1 MRYDLKPTRRF
12 KISNFTDLVIH
23 GVLRPFYP
31 KTRLPGPQS
40 TSSGRRSS
48 VAKSFQKQLT
58 LHIIKEDSL
67 NVDKVLPGLLLS
79 SISAYLTNPHE
90 HPKALGGYCR
100 GNT

>member
-1 MRYDLKPTRRF
+1 MWYDLKPIVCF
-12 KISNFTDLVIH
+12 KISNFTDLVIY

-40 TSSGRRSS
+40 TSSERRLS

-58 LHIIKEDSL
+58 PHNRGESL
-67 NVDKVLPGLLLS
+67 SINKVLPGLLLS
-79 SISAYLTNPHE
+79 SISMYLMNSYE
-90 HPKALGGYCR
+90 HPEALGGYCR